1 MTTATPASE
10 AWPREVWEAPIFR
23 GLDARALAELE
34 AAGRLLHLRSGD
46 RLFAEGAAG
55 SDAFFVVARGE
66 ITLLASRQLA
76 GTFVV
81 RHAGPRDLVG
91 EEATVGVPR
100 YATASA
106 SKASVVAEIPVHL
119 FKRAVVR
126 VGRGELWDR
135 VERTLRRAM
144 CRDLVADTPLAQSL
158 SEVDLDVLLDAVTVH
173 GFARG
178 QAVYRTGDASTGLFI
193 VGEGLVQLQTESE
206 GKARVLA
213 YLGRGDFFGDEELGH
228 ATPRRTSAVAN
239 GPSTVLFV
247 PARVVRGLA
256 RLDEELFASLRRAS
270 VGVRSK
276 QSELIGN
283 AAAHA
288 TQHVFRDLYRM
299 QMASSLLVIDLET
312 CVRCGHCAWACA
324 SLYGESRLFRE
335 GDKVLR
341 KVAAPV
347 DQRASDRPDV
357 FEGLRL
363 FEEKAAK
370 QLLLPNSCQ
379 HCENPACMIDCPTG
393 AIAKDQD
400 GEVFIRK
407 ELCTGCGA
415 CARACPWGNIHM
427 KDRPAEDP
435 RPRGGTFEEVA
446 DKCDLCR
453 ERPAGPACVSVCP
466 VSAIA
471 RIDPK
476 EEWSELAVALGREAV
491 VDEPGGPPRAG
502 AGAGD
507 RPPPRTA
514 RTVLLASAAIGALAV
529 FGVGV
534 VRASRGLTVPTDGRG
549 AAAAFFAGGALLL
562 LAAYALGKRAPL
574 LLERRLRRN
583 TARPLGARAY
593 VFHVTLGLAA
603 AAVVPWHAPS
613 FALAPRSLGALL
625 TLFFGLAAASGA
637 ALALAYAWLPRGLA
651 RLERRPVLPETV
663 TKEREELETRL
674 FKALSGKDD
683 LLKKVA
689 EKVLLP
695 YARAWS
701 SGVRLLLS
709 GRDLQAEERRLEELV
724 IAKLEGRR
732 NDPRLHGLR
741 DLVRLAIDLA
751 VLPVL
756 RAHNGALRGLLPIHV
771 VTMLASIV
779 LLVAHV
785 LTAGL
790 P

>member
-1 MTTATPASE
+1 MTTATPAPE

-34 AAGRLLHLRSGD
+34 AAGRLLHLRAGD
-46 RLFAEGAAG
+46 RLFAEGTSG
-55 SDAFFVVARGE
+55 SDVFFVVARGE
-66 ITLLASRQLA
+66 LTLLASRKLA
-76 GTFVV
+76 GSFVV

-91 EEATVGVPR
+91 EEASVGVPR
-100 YATASA
+100 HATASA

-126 VGRGELWDR
+126 VGRAELWDR

-178 QAVYRTGDASTGLFI
+178 QSIYRTGDASTGLFI
-193 VGEGLVQLQTESE
+193 VGEGLVQMQTEAE

-213 YLGRGDFFGDEELGH
+213 YFGRGDFFGDEELGH
-228 ATPRRTSAVAN
+228 ATPRRASAVAN

-247 PARVVRGLA
+247 PARVVRSLA
-256 RLDEELFASLRRAS
+256 RLDDGLFAGLRRAS
-270 VGVRSK
+270 VGVLAK
-276 QSELIGN
+276 QRELIGG
-283 AAAHA
+283 AAEHA

-299 QMASSLLVIDLET
+299 QVASSLLVIDLDT

-341 KVAAPV
+341 KVTAPAPEPRAP
-347 DQRASDRPDV
+347 DQPDV

-370 QLLLPNSCQ
+370 NLLLPNSCQ

-393 AIAKDQD
+393 AIAKDED

-427 KDRPAEDP
+427 KSRPPEDP
-435 RPRGGTFEEVA
+435 RPRGGTFEEIA

-453 ERPAGPACVSVCP
+453 ERPAASAGPACVSVCP

-471 RIDPK
+471 RVDPK
-476 EEWSELAVALGREAV
+476 EEWAELAAAIGR
-491 VDEPGGPPRAG
+491 GPAG
-502 AGAGD
+502 AAVGA
-507 RPPPRTA
+507 TSASYA
-514 RTVLLASAAIGALAV
+514 RGTGRLVLLASAAAAALVV
-529 FGVGV
+529 FAIGV
-534 VRASRGLTVPTDGRG
+534 VRSSRGLTIPTDGRG
-549 AAAAFFAGGALLL
+549 AAAAFFAGGAVML
-562 LAAYALGKRAPL
+562 LAAYAVGKRAPL
-574 LLERRLRRN
+574 LLERRRR
-583 TARPLGARAY
+583 ARSGRALGAGAY
-593 VFHVTLGLAA
+593 VSHVALGLAA
-603 AAVVPWHAPS
+603 VAAVPWHAPTLT
-613 FALAPRSLGALL
+613 LAPRSLGALL
-625 TLFFGLAAASGA
+625 TLFFALAASSGG
-637 ALALAYAWLPRGLA
+637 ALALAYAWLPRALT
-651 RLERRPVLPETV
+651 RLERRPLLPETV
-663 TKEREELETRL
+663 AREREELETRL

-689 EKVLLP
+689 ERVLLP
-695 YARAWS
+695 YARSWS
-701 SGVRLLLS
+701 SGARLLLS
-709 GRDLQAEERRLEELV
+709 GRDLAAEERRLEELV
-724 IAKLEGRR
+724 VAKLEGRR
-732 NDPRLHGLR
+732 NDPRLSGLR
-741 DLVRLAIDLA
+741 ELVRLAIDLA
-751 VLPVL
+751 VLPVV
-756 RAHNGALRGLLPIHV
+756 RVQNGVLRGLLPIHV

-779 LLVAHV
+779 LLIAHV
-785 LTAGL
+785 FTAGL

>member
-1 MTTATPASE
+1 MTTATPTPE

-23 GLDARALAELE
+23 GLDARALSELE
-34 AAGRLLHLRSGD
+34 AAGRLLHLGAGD
-46 RLFAEGAAG
+46 RLFAEGAGG
-55 SDAFFVVARGE
+55 SDVFFVVARGE
-66 ITLLASRQLA
+66 ITLVAARKLA
-76 GTFVV
+76 GSFVV

-100 YATASA
+100 HATASA
-106 SKASVVAEIPVHL
+106 SKTSVVAEIPVHL

-126 VGRGELWDR
+126 VGRAVLWDR

-144 CRDLVADTPLAQSL
+144 CRDLVASTPLAQSL

-178 QAVYRTGDASTGLFI
+178 QSIYRTGDASTGLFI

-228 ATPRRTSAVAN
+228 ATSRRSSAVAN

-247 PARVVRGLA
+247 PARVVRSLA

-270 VGVRSK
+270 VGIRSK
-276 QSELIGN
+276 QNDLIGG
-283 AAAHA
+283 AAEHA

-299 QMASSLLVIDLET
+299 QVASSLLVIDLDT

-341 KVAAPV
+341 RAEKAAPR
-347 DQRASDRPDV
+347 DSDRPDV

-370 QLLLPNSCQ
+370 NLLLPNSCQ

-393 AIAKDQD
+393 AIAKDED

-427 KDRPAEDP
+427 KDRPHDDP

-476 EEWSELAVALGREAV
+476 EEWSELAAALGH
-491 VDEPGGPPRAG
+491 EPGRG
-502 AGAGD
+502 AA
-507 RPPPRTA
+507 PKPVTYA
-514 RTVLLASAAIGALAV
+514 RGKGRLVLLASATAAALAV
-529 FGVGV
+529 FAIGA
-534 VRASRGLTVPTDGRG
+534 VRGSRGLTIPTDSRG
-549 AAAAFFAGGALLL
+549 TAAAFVAGGATLV
-562 LAAYALGKRAPL
+562 LAAYAIGKRAPL
-574 LLERRLRRN
+574 LLERRRAAKG
-583 TARPLGARAY
+583 ARPWGAGAY
-593 VFHVTLGLAA
+593 VAHVAIGLAA
-603 AAVVPWHAPS
+603 TAAVPWHAPTLT
-613 FALAPRSLGALL
+613 LAPRSMGGLL
-625 TLFFGLAAASGA
+625 TLFFVLAAASGA
-637 ALALAYAWLPRGLA
+637 ALALAYAWLPRALA
-651 RLERRPVLPETV
+651 RLERRPLLPETV
-663 TKEREELETRL
+663 SKEREELETRL

-689 EKVLLP
+689 EKLLLP
-695 YARAWS
+695 YARSWG

-709 GRDLQAEERRLEELV
+709 GRDLPTEERRLEELV
-724 IAKLEGRR
+724 VAKLDGRR
-732 NDPRLHGLR
+732 NDPRLQGLR
-741 DLVRLAIDLA
+741 ELVRLAIDRA

-756 RAHNGALRGLLPIHV
+756 RAHNGVLRGLLPVHA
-771 VTMLASIV
+771 VTMLATIV
-779 LLVAHV
+779 LLVVHV
-785 LTAGL
+785 FTAGL